1 MGSAH
6 RERSR
11 TGAELTSGRQHCE
24 PSDAELIATVR
35 AGDQAAYGVLWNRH
49 HQAARKLAGCLGR
62 PADADELVSEAFCRI
77 LRAISSGGGP
87 DVGFRGYLLST
98 IRRLDLDRRKS
109 AYARVR
115 LTGDH
120 AALDVRVA
128 AGAGDVMHE
137 REEEHGAAV
146 RAWASMPES
155 SRALLWHLVV
165 EGDSRSTVARM
176 VGTTPNG
183 VSNRAARAKE
193 KLRQLF
199 LQQHVRGATDEE
211 CRTARSQLGE
221 HTRNAL
227 PTKQ

>member
-1 MGSAH
+1 V
-6 RERSR
+6 R
-11 TGAELTSGRQHCE
+11 TPE
-24 PSDAELIATVR
+24 P
-35 AGDQAAYGVLWNRH
+35 H
-49 HQAARKLAGCLGR
+49 
-62 PADADELVSEAFCRI
+62 DADRI
-77 LRAISSGGGP
+77 HPRQVGRGSGGGP

-115 LTGDH
+115 LTGDE

-128 AGAGDVMHE
+128 AGAGDVVHE

-165 EGDSRSTVARM
+165 EGDSRSTVARLL
-176 VGTTPNG
+176 GTTPNG

-199 LQQHVRGATDEE
+199 LQQHVRDATDEE
-211 CRTARSQLGE
+211 CRWARSQLGG
-221 HTRNAL
+221 HARNAL
-227 PTKQ
+227 PVTTNADVDAHLQHCVKGCPEALTDLHDVC